1 MEDIVTQIL
10 PHLNEVLRFLPGSIY
25 VKDLKGVYLG
35 CNEFQ
40 AKMAG
45 FNDPRD
51 VIGKTDYDLPW
62 KGNAARI
69 RETDERIMKQKEP
82 EEIMEI
88 AILHDGTQLTLLSIK
103 APLYDQDKNVIGIV
117 GTSLDITERQ
127 KAEERVRE
135 MLKMQAGAIA
145 HEMRTPLASLSGIGL
160 FLKKIIPSLVK
171 DHNKLTSD
179 QRQDHF
185 SEKRLSQII
194 KSPEMI
200 VKVTRQAFSFIDIM
214 LMSLRE
220 DFRDAANE
228 DCSIKKCIEEAL
240 TEYPFGGDDRSIV
253 KTQFDR
259 DFEFKGNSLLIKHVF
274 FNLLKNSVYYV
285 KAANK
290 GDIIIKTTIV
300 KGVNTLSFK
309 DTGTGIASDI
319 LPHIFDKF
327 YSRTK
332 YGTGIG
338 LAFCKSVMTSLGG
351 DIICTSLYG
360 VYTEFILTF
369 PPLEKS

>member
-1 MEDIVTQIL
+1 MEDIATQIL

-25 VKDLKGVYLG
+25 VKDLEGVYLG
-35 CNEFQ
+35 CNDFQ

-45 FNDPRD
+45 FSDPRD

-62 KGNAARI
+62 KDNAAKI

-127 KAEERVRE
+127 KAEETVRE
-135 MLKMQAGAIA
+135 MLRMQAGAIA
-145 HEMRTPLASLSGIGL
+145 HEMRTPLAALSGIGL
-160 FLKKIIPSLVK
+160 FLKTIMPALIK
-171 DHNKLTSD
+171 DRNTLEPN
-179 QRQDHF
+179 QREGNF
-185 SEKRLSQII
+185 SEKQLSYTL
-194 KSPEMI
+194 KAPETI

-220 DFRDAANE
+220 DFKDAAIE
-228 DCSIKKCIEEAL
+228 DCSIQKCIEEAL
-240 TEYPFGGDDRSIV
+240 TEYPFGGDDRSMV
-253 KTQFDR
+253 KVQIDT
-259 DFEFKGNSLLIKHVF
+259 DFEFKGNPLLIKHVF
-274 FNLLKNSVYYV
+274 FNLLKNSIYYV

-290 GDIIIKTTIV
+290 GDITIRTYTV
-300 KGVNTLSFK
+300 DGINTLSFK
-309 DTGTGIASDI
+309 DTGEGIAPDI
-319 LPHIFDKF
+319 LPHVFDKF
-327 YSRTK
+327 YSKTK

-338 LAFCKSVMTSLGG
+338 LAFCKSVMKSLSG
-351 DIICTSLYG
+351 DITCKSQLG
-360 VYTEFILTF
+360 EYTEFILIF
-369 PPLEKS
+369 PPLEKA